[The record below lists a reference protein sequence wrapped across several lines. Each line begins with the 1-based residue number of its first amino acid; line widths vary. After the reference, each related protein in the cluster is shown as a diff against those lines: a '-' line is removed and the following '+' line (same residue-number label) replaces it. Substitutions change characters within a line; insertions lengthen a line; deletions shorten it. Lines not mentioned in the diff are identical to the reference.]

1 MKTFVL
7 GIICAIL
14 TGCSSLREI
23 ATNIGVPEK
32 AAKAIDRYCEE
43 VPHVERLKNRA
54 EVNAL
59 TVKGDIAITCEGD
72 Q

>member
-1 MKTFVL
+1 MKTFVI
-7 GIICAIL
+7 GIICVVL

-23 ATNIGVPEK
+23 AMNIGVPEK

-43 VPHVERLKNRA
+43 VPQVERLKNR
-54 EVNAL
+54 EQVNSL
-59 TVKGDIAITCEGD
+59 TVKGDIAVTCEGD